1 MLTVE
6 FSFFPMITAKQQ
18 ATFESMATALATARK
33 INRQRA
39 IEILVTQLGGGAEK
53 VAA

>member
-18 ATFESMATALATARK
+18 AMFEALATQVATARK
-33 INRQRA
+33 INRQLA
-39 IEILVTQLGGGAEK
+39 IEILVAQLGGGAEK
-53 VAA
+53 LAA